1 MVAFILPANSASS
14 GYDIDNSV
22 RISGSRFLQLAHGA
36 DGTTKTMTFS
46 WWFKQSQITTN
57 RNFFGH
63 SSVDDAIF
71 IRSDDGFS
79 FIMRNA
85 ADGIIT
91 TNRKFRDNSAWYHIV
106 LAIDTTQGTAANR
119 IKLYVNGV
127 QETSF
132 ATATYPDQNTDLTG
146 FNTDTNNQ
154 YIGREKGGN
163 HISGYMADIN
173 FIDGAAKAPTD
184 FGEVNDNGVWVPIK
198 YSGGYGTN
206 GYFLEFNQTGT
217 SQNASGI
224 GADTSGN
231 DAHWAIDSF
240 TARDIVTDSPT
251 NNFATL
257 NPLAGNSQ
265 LEANGYFFGNTRVS
279 SNVTGVDDTNYL
291 MSISSIGVT
300 TGKWYAEFQATGNL
314 YSSGTDSTSL
324 IGVGSG
330 IYKAGNGNHNT
341 AIGGFTHWWLDHDDD
356 RVIVDGDIG
365 NVNMNDSTHVVQNDT
380 IGVYLNCDL
389 TMPKVTFLKNGAA
402 LGGATNSPYNVRRT
416 GSYSLGDNNPIFF
429 MPVVRYGD
437 GSNNGQFKCNF
448 GNPPDIPSSGNA
460 DANGFGNF
468 EYSPTLGGVNYFALC
483 TKNLAEF
490 GG

>member
-85 ADGIIT
+85 ADGILT
-91 TNRKFRDNSAWYHIV
+91 TNRKFRDPTAWYHIV

-146 FNTDTNNQ
+146 FNTNTDNQ
-154 YIGREKGGN
+154 FIGREKGGN
-163 HISGYMADIN
+163 YFDGYLADIN

-184 FGEVNDNGVWVPIK
+184 FGEVNDNGVWVPIE
-198 YSGGYGTN
+198 YSGSYGTN
-206 GYFLEFNQTGT
+206 GYFLEFKQTGT
-217 SQNASGI
+217 SQNSSGI

-231 DAHWAIDSF
+231 DNHFA
-240 TARDIVTDSPT
+240 VTNLAAVDVTTDTPT
-251 NNFATL
+251 NNFCTG
-257 NPLAGNSQ
+257 NPLDVSGVDNPGDVCTFS
-265 LEANGYFFGNTRVS
+265 EGNTKIVQAG
-279 SNVTGVDDTNYL
+279 SNNVVGWKAST
-291 MSISSIGVT
+291 IGIRN
-300 TGKWYAEFQATGNL
+300 GKWYFELKLPIIDYQVF
-314 YSSGTDSTSL
+314 
-324 IGVGSG
+324 GVGASTWDGQDGAADNQFSVYIDNGTETFRRGAGVAAAALSVTSSNNDIWMFALDLDSPKLWIGHQGTWLASG
-330 IYKAGNGNHNT
+330 DPAAGSNPMST
-341 AIGGFTHWWLDHDDD
+341 QAITDTIFIGGSLYTQ
-356 RVIVDGDIG
+356 
-365 NVNMNDSTHVVQNDT
+365 NDSQ
-380 IGVYLNCDL
+380 ILLN
-389 TMPKVTFLKNGAA
+389 T
-402 LGGATNSPYNVRRT
+402 
-416 GSYSLGDNNPIFF
+416 
-429 MPVVRYGD
+429 
-437 GSNNGQFKCNF
+437 
-448 GNPPDIPSSGNA
+448 GNPPYANSSSQA
-460 DANGFGNF
+460 DDNGYGDF
-468 EYSPTLGGVNYFALC
+468 EYDVPAGFYSIC
-483 TKNLAEF
+483 TKNLAEY
-490 GG
+490 G